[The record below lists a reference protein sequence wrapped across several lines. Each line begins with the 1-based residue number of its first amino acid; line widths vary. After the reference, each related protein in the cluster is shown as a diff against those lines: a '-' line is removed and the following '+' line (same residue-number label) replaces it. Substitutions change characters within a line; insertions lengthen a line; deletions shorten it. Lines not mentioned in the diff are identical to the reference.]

1 MNKRNSRACQLSNA
15 CKIWAEKLND
25 APRLQQLT
33 TITTSLESMNF
44 ENLQKLQVELDNF
57 ENESDSNEQLF
68 IDSEKLRKNLIDNIK
83 KLPVNQVKVAY
94 YLFQNMRYTKGKN
107 QGEIFSIYIQKKA
120 IEFLKSEL
128 YKCTET
134 KDCFQKKIKKLE
146 KSQDKSL
153 YQVRG
158 LNSKIT
164 KLHKRHISKVRS
176 YGRKLLPITNTKL
189 KSVITKII
197 KENKKEFLSRFKLM
211 TTQIA

>member
-1 MNKRNSRACQLSNA
+1 
-15 CKIWAEKLND
+15 
-25 APRLQQLT
+25 
-33 TITTSLESMNF
+33 MNF

-57 ENESDSNEQLF
+57 KNESDSNEQLF
-68 IDSEKLRKNLIDNIK
+68 IDSEKLWKNLIDNIK
-83 KLPVNQVKVAY
+83 KLLVNQVKVAY

-134 KDCFQKKIKKLE
+134 KDCLQKKIKKLE

-153 YQVRG
+153 YQVHG
-158 LNSKIT
+158 LNSKII
-164 KLHKRHISKVRS
+164 KLHKRYISKVHS
-176 YGRKLLPITNTKL
+176 YGWKLLPITNTKL

-197 KENKKEFLSRFKLM
+197 KENKKEFSLRFKLM
-211 TTQIA
+211 TTQMA